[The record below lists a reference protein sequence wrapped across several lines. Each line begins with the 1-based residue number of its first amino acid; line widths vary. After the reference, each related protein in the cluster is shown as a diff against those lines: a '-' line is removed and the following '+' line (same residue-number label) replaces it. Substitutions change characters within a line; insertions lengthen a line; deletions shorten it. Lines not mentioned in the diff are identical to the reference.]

1 MKQTRI
7 QVHIRFFSLLLAV
20 IALAG
25 GLTVPADALA
35 SDDYTLWRQG
45 DPEWNEA
52 PAWSGGWSSFIQSSG
67 CWVTSISML
76 LRHYGVETGDVN
88 DFNPW
93 IFCNELAA
101 AGGITGSG
109 DMRLSVIE
117 TVYPE
122 FAYAGEYSYSHET
135 LKELFDEGYAC
146 AVLINGGGHMVAVKN
161 VTEDDAE
168 IMDPA
173 SDKTLLSECSG
184 VTTIYCFGPFED
196 GPADVDDETVALSAA
211 TASLEPV

>member
-7 QVHIRFFSLLLAV
+7 QIHIRRIGLLLAV

-25 GLTVPADALA
+25 CLTVPAAALA
-35 SDDYTLWRQG
+35 SDDYTEWRQG
-45 DPEWNEA
+45 DPEWNET
-52 PAWSGGWSSFIQSSG
+52 PAWSGGWSSFIQNSG
-67 CWVTSISML
+67 CWVTSIAML
-76 LRHYGVETGDVN
+76 LRHYGVETGDVSE
-88 DFNPW
+88 FNPW

-117 TVYPE
+117 EVYPE
-122 FAYAGEYSYSHET
+122 FAYAGEYAYSHEK
-135 LKELFDEGYAC
+135 LLELFDAGYAC
-146 AVLINGGGHMVAVKN
+146 AVLINGGGHMVAVKY

-173 SDKTLLSECSG
+173 SDAELLSECGG
-184 VTTIYCFGPFED
+184 VTTIYCFGPLEN
-196 GPADVDDETVALSAA
+196 GPVGVDDETITLYAGYASA
-211 TASLEPV
+211 EPV